1 MKELYGRSAE
11 QTTKLLR
18 LAGLGLYVLFACNVL
33 SGILPIRLIDPAW
46 QLNAIQSL
54 QNLAFMPLIGT
65 CLLLLG
71 TDPDDT
77 GSGRRLGLI
86 RKGAGLACIGFLLLI
101 PVQAAGTWRLGILAE
116 VPANRTIATIAAARS
131 EIASSRNISELGTA
145 LLKLPGA
152 PKLPPGFNQPL
163 AQVRQSM
170 EQKLT
175 TDLET
180 LRNSLQQRVSQRR
193 LPDLLLF
200 CRTLIINLVFAT
212 VFGAIAGFKLAKPR
226 LARKLA
232 NPFTQL
238 STRIKKWERRRAAQ
252 RRSFQVSGAKGPLN
266 SMIKG
271 LQSRLKHFQRLGDAR
286 RLGARTEAS
295 RRRQRRG

>member
-1 MKELYGRSAE
+1 MQKLYGRSTE

-18 LAGLGLYVLFACNVL
+18 LAGLGLYVLFGCNVL
-33 SGILPIRLIDPAW
+33 SGILPIRLIDAGW

-54 QNLAFMPLIGT
+54 QNLAFLPLIGT

-71 TDPDDT
+71 ADADDT
-77 GSGRRLGLI
+77 GSGQRLGLI

-101 PVQAAGTWRLGILAE
+101 PLQAAGTWRLGILAE

-131 EIASSRNISELGTA
+131 EIASSRDLSELGTA

-152 PKLPPGFNQPL
+152 PKLPPGFNTPL

-170 EQKLT
+170 EQKLA
-175 TDLET
+175 TDLDN
-180 LRNSLQQRVSQRR
+180 LRNSQQQRIAQRR
-193 LPDLLLF
+193 LPELLLF

-212 VFGAIAGFKLAKPR
+212 VFGAIAGFTLPR
-226 LARKLA
+226 PRFALKLA

-238 STRIKKWERRRAAQ
+238 SIWIENWERRREAQ
-252 RRSFQVSGAKGPLN
+252 RRSFQVSGTKGPLD
-266 SMIKG
+266 SIVKG
-271 LQSRLKHFQRLGDAR
+271 IQSRLKHMQRRGEAR
-286 RLGARTEAS
+286 RLAARTES
-295 RRRQRRG
+295 SRRQRSD